1 HDIYFSGDIIW
12 MHLCAIVI
20 MPQAGGMLEYLR
32 HERIHV
38 WKWILVRGTLLLLG
52 FGIVCVGLFM
62 RMRFGVGSAF
72 VMLSHG
78 CATTTAVQFN
88 SYG

>member
-1 HDIYFSGDIIW
+1 MEMDIGSRNSSVGS
-12 MHLCAIVI
+12 
-20 MPQAGGMLEYLR
+20 R
-32 HERIHV
+32 NSS
-38 WKWILVRGTLLLLG
+38 VRLG

-78 CATTTAVQFN
+78 CATTTAIQFN